1 MAIVHERR
9 SVMLQFDNVLCPID
23 FSETSTRAL
32 TYATALARWYDSHLE
47 VLHVVPAFEHDGP
60 PAHFDT
66 AGGAW
71 PSREQVIVEIEGAIA
86 AAGAGD
92 LKSRALA
99 QEGRAHE
106 IIACRAQALPA
117 DLLVMGTHGRSGFNR
132 LLLGSV
138 TEKVLRQVTCPALTV
153 PPAAPHAAE
162 KPVAFKKILCAT
174 DYSPSALK
182 ALQYA
187 LDLGRQAGGCVT
199 VLYALEYTDP
209 DEVLEPSVFD
219 PCHRVVAESRRR
231 RQELC
236 DHARRRLHALVAQE
250 PTTWCQIEEVVAVDR
265 AYQAILRQAEEATA
279 DLIVMGAQGAG
290 GVELML
296 YGSNTH
302 HVVRAAPCPV
312 LTVRAA

>member
-1 MAIVHERR
+1 
-9 SVMLQFDNVLCPID
+9 MLQFNNVLCPID

-32 TYATALARWYDSHLE
+32 TYATALARWYDAHLE
-47 VLHVVPAFEHDGP
+47 VLHVVPAVEPEGSP
-60 PAHFDT
+60 THFDT

-71 PSREQVIVEIEGAIA
+71 PSREQLILAIESAIA

-106 IIACRAQALPA
+106 IIAGRARALPA
-117 DLLVMGTHGRSGFNR
+117 DLLVMGTHGRSGLNR

-138 TEKVLRQVTCPALTV
+138 AEKVLRQVTCPVLTV
-153 PPAAPHAAE
+153 PPGAPHTAE
-162 KPVAFKKILCAT
+162 KPVVFKKILCAI

-182 ALQYA
+182 ALQHA
-187 LDLGRQAGGCVT
+187 LDLGRQAGGRVT
-199 VLYALEYTDP
+199 VLYALEYMDS

-219 PCHRVVAESRRR
+219 PCHRAVVERRRR
-231 RQELC
+231 RQELI
-236 DHARRRLHALVAQE
+236 DHTRRRLHALVAQE
-250 PTTWCQIEEVVAVDR
+250 PTTWSEIEEVVAVDR
-265 AYQAILRQAEEATA
+265 AYKAILRHAEEVTA
-279 DLIVMGAQGAG
+279 DLIVMGAQGTG

-296 YGSNTH
+296 YGSNTQ

-312 LTVRAA
+312 LTVRA